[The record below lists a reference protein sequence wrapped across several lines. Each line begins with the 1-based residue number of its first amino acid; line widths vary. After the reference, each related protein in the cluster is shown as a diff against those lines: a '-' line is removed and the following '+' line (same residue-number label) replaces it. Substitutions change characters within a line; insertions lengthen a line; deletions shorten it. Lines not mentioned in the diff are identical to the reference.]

1 MIEISNLIK
10 TLCKSDLD
18 LQAMLDSIPEW
29 KSFEDGMLQTINEVL
44 TTPLVKDPKTKIES
58 LFDDNNEFKFT
69 GFKPVPWW
77 VFLKQNKDDPIG
89 EDDNGEK
96 DDENDGEDEEG
107 EEEGEE
113 KKKKW
118 IDMFN
123 NLDDEEGEENEGEE
137 GE

>member
-1 MIEISNLIK
+1 LIENILFESGLLKLILSLPSDTDSFSLTVKDGKIKEGSFSFMIEISNLIK

-69 GFKPVPWW
+69 GFKPVP
-77 VFLKQNKDDPIG
+77 
-89 EDDNGEK
+89 
-96 DDENDGEDEEG
+96 
-107 EEEGEE
+107 
-113 KKKKW
+113 
-118 IDMFN
+118 
-123 NLDDEEGEENEGEE
+123 
-137 GE
+137 